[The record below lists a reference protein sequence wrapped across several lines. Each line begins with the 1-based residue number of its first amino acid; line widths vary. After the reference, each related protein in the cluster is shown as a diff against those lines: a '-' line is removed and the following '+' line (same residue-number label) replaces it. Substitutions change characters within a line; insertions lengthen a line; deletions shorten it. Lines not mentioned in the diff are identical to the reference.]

1 MNLFQKVMLLIISN
15 FSLCDELLR
24 LILVSSLF
32 IFTPNTFFKEGDN
45 ILSRGSRGKK
55 YIQYHHIKD
64 FSLFQS
70 QLNTLKASSGP
81 GLLHSLL
88 SKSYST
94 RRLLFMRSKLQINCF
109 ETLLSWAPRAPRS
122 NYMDFMT
129 KCKKKK
135 KLKGQTFCTKSFDCF
150 FFHSQK
156 DFQEIQAE
164 LLWPFFLP
172 TL

>member
-1 MNLFQKVMLLIISN
+1 MLSNRYPWIMNLFQKVILLIISN
-15 FSLCDELLR
+15 FSLCNELLR

-55 YIQYHHIKD
+55 YIQHHYIKD

-94 RRLLFMRSKLQINCF
+94 RRLLFMRQKLQINCF

-135 KLKGQTFCTKSFDCF
+135 KIKRSNLL
-150 FFHSQK
+150 H
-156 DFQEIQAE
+156 QEFW
-164 LLWPFFLP
+164 LFLFS
-172 TL
+172 